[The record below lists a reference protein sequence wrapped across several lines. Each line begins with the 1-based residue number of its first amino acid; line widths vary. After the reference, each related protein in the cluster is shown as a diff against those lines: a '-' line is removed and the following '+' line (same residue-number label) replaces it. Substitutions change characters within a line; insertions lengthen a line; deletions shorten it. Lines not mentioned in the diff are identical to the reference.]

1 MSDNDDEEYEYDYGS
16 DNEEYDYGSDG
27 GNDGGNDG
35 GLADELIEI
44 ENAFYEGD
52 DCKNESPNKAIE
64 LFEKVVLMETEKV
77 GDQVKWRFKALQS
90 LVSLYFSSE
99 QYQLMLDRYRSML
112 SYMTSVTRNECTDAI
127 NNVIDSIS
135 SAPIASS
142 SSSSS
147 SKQHQISNEL
157 CYDVLSQV
165 YEITLVALKNS
176 NNERLWFNTNHK
188 LAKLYLEA
196 RKFEDVERLI
206 TILKQSCQ
214 AADGSE
220 DISKGS
226 YLLEVY
232 CLEIQLCS
240 ITMNSTRM
248 RQIYPKTISMK
259 NAVVADPR
267 IMGIIREEGGKMHM
281 AEGNWDAAYN
291 ELYESFRNYQE
302 AGNVR
307 AKDLLKYVVLASM
320 LALSD
325 INPFAAREAKVYAD
339 DKEIVAMSDL
349 RQSLEAN
356 DLASF
361 EKTLRNK
368 SNRIADEPFLMTYIQ
383 PLRRRMHEQ
392 VLISLTRPY
401 QKLHM
406 SYLSRE
412 LSLTDDE
419 IERLLVDM
427 ILDER
432 LSAQIDQ
439 INGCL
444 ILKGTSTDSIT
455 DKKLKSIGKWCDNLI
470 GISDSFGSEKY

>member
-1 MSDNDDEEYEYDYGS
+1 MSDDEEEYEYDYGS
-16 DNEEYDYGSDG
+16 DNEEYGDGSDG
-27 GNDGGNDG
+27 GDG

-52 DCKNESPNKAIE
+52 DCKNDNPTKAIE
-64 LFEKVVLMETEKV
+64 LFEKVVIMETEK
-77 GDQVKWRFKALQS
+77 GNQVKWRFKSLQS
-90 LVSLYFSSE
+90 LVSLYFISGK
-99 QYQLMLDRYRSML
+99 YQLMLERYRTML
-112 SYMTSVTRNECTDAI
+112 SYMASVTRNECTDAI
-127 NNVIDSIS
+127 NSVIDSIS
-135 SAPIASS
+135 VGPISS
-142 SSSSS
+142 LNH
-147 SKQHQISNEL
+147 KQQQIGESGEL

-188 LAKLYLEA
+188 LAKLYLET
-196 RKFEDVERLI
+196 RKFDEVERLI
-206 TILKQSCQ
+206 AILKQSCQ
-214 AADGSE
+214 SPDGSE
-220 DISKGS
+220 DISKGT

-240 ITMNSTRM
+240 ITMNSSRM
-248 RQIYPKTISMK
+248 KQIYPKTISMK

-349 RQSLEAN
+349 RQSLEKN
-356 DLASF
+356 DLTSF

-392 VLISLTRPY
+392 VLLSITRPY
-401 QKLHM
+401 EKLH
-406 SYLSRE
+406 LSFLSKE
-412 LSLTDDE
+412 LSLSE
-419 IERLLVDM
+419 IELERLLVDM
-427 ILDER
+427 ILDQR

-444 ILKGTSTDSIT
+444 ILKGNQQESIT
-455 DKKLKSIGKWCDNLI
+455 EKRLKSIYSWADNLI
-470 GISDSFGSEKY
+470 GLGDVYVAERF

>member
-1 MSDNDDEEYEYDYGS
+1 MSDNGDEEYEYDYGS

-27 GNDGGNDG
+27 GGDDGHD

-52 DCKNESPNKAIE
+52 DCKLDNPNKAIE
-64 LFEKVVLMETEKV
+64 LFEKVVAMESEK

-90 LVSLYFSSE
+90 LVSLYYSSE
-99 QYQLMLDRYRSML
+99 KYQLMLDRYRSML

-127 NNVIDSIS
+127 NSVIDSIS
-135 SAPIASS
+135 LAPP
-142 SSSSS
+142 
-147 SKQHQISNEL
+147 SNHNQVIGTNDL

-188 LAKLYLEA
+188 LAKLHLEA
-196 RKFEDVERLI
+196 RKFDEVERLI
-206 TILKQSCQ
+206 VVLKQSCQ
-214 AADGSE
+214 ATDGSE

-248 RQIYPKTISMK
+248 KQIYPKTISMK

-356 DLASF
+356 DLTSF

-368 SNRIADEPFLMTYIQ
+368 SNRISDEPFLMTYIQ

-392 VLISLTRPY
+392 VLLSLTRPY
-401 QKLHM
+401 QKLYL

-412 LSLTDDE
+412 LSLNDNE
-419 IERLLVDM
+419 LERLLVDM
-427 ILDER
+427 ILDQR
-432 LSAQIDQ
+432 LVAQIDQ

-444 ILKGTSTDSIT
+444 ILKGNQQESVTE
-455 DKKLKSIGKWCDNLI
+455 KKLKSIGKWADNLL
-470 GISDSFGSEKY
+470 GLTNSFAEKL

>member
-1 MSDNDDEEYEYDYGS
+1 MSDNEDEEYEYDYGS

-27 GNDGGNDG
+27 GGDGHD

-52 DCKNESPNKAIE
+52 DCKNENPLKAIE
-64 LFEKVVLMETEKV
+64 LFEKVVAMETDK

-90 LVSLYFSSE
+90 LVSLYYNSE

-127 NNVIDSIS
+127 NSVIDSIS
-135 SAPIASS
+135 SSPPSS
-142 SSSSS
+142 SNSTKEST
-147 SKQHQISNEL
+147 IDL

-188 LAKLYLEA
+188 LAKLHLEA
-196 RKFEDVERLI
+196 RKFDEVERLI
-206 TILKQSCQ
+206 VVLKESCQ
-214 AADGSE
+214 SPDGSE
-220 DISKGS
+220 DMSKGS

-248 RQIYPKTISMK
+248 KQIYPKTISMK

-356 DLASF
+356 DLSSF

-368 SNRIADEPFLMTYIQ
+368 SNRISDEPFLMTYIQ

-392 VLISLTRPY
+392 VLLSLTRPY
-401 QKLHM
+401 QKLHL

-412 LSLTDDE
+412 LSLNDNE
-419 IERLLVDM
+419 VERLLVDM
-427 ILDER
+427 ILDQR
-432 LSAQIDQ
+432 LAAQIDQ

-444 ILKGTSTDSIT
+444 ILKDNQQESIT
-455 DKKLKSIGKWCDNLI
+455 KKKLKSIGKWAENLV
-470 GISDSFGSEKY
+470 GLGDSFTSEMR